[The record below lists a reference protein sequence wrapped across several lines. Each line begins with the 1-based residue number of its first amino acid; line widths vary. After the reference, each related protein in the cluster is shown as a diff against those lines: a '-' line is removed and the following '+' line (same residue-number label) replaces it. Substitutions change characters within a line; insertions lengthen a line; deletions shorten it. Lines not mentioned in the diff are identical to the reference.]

1 VKVTN
6 SKGDIEGLVNAL
18 ANAGIPDDELKE
30 LRVAI
35 AEDERS
41 GLIPIVSEGKTGN
54 WFTKLLGRA
63 VNKTIDVGVDMVSS
77 TVAKTI
83 AGYSGMS
90 I

>member
-1 VKVTN
+1 M
-6 SKGDIEGLVNAL
+6 EGLIKAL
-18 ANAGIPDDELKE
+18 SSAGIPEDELKE
-30 LRVAI
+30 LRGAI
-35 AEDERS
+35 AEDESKR
-41 GLIPIVSEGKTGN
+41 LVPIVSEGKTGN

-63 VNKTIDVGVDMVSS
+63 VNKTIGVGVDLVSS